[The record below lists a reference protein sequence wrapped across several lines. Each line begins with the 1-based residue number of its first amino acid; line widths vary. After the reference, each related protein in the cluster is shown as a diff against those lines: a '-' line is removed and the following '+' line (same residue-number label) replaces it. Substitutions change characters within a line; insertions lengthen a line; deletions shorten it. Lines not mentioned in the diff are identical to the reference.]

1 MPRHRSIQIRFIRKG
16 VPDPSR
22 DDILK
27 VTKVGE
33 NSLRLVYSERN
44 AYDTFTDYLHV
55 SYAQFI
61 AYMYR
66 TILLLTLDE
75 DPFQSVQLFVPT
87 YPTLLLSVSALKE
100 NTGYILEMIT
110 NTMSNW
116 PLASRFNEPEG
127 PTSSHTV
134 TTSLP
139 VGSPQEAPNT
149 ADDGNSSEST

>member
-1 MPRHRSIQIRFIRKG
+1 MPRHRSLQIRFIRKG

-61 AYMYR
+61 AYIYR

-75 DPFQSVQLFVPT
+75 DPFQSVQLFVPA
-87 YPTLLLSVSALKE
+87 YPTLLLSVGALKE
-100 NTGYILEMIT
+100 NTGNILEMIT
-110 NTMSNW
+110 NTISNW
-116 PLASRFNEPEG
+116 PMASRFNEPEG
-127 PTSSHTV
+127 PVSSHL
-134 TTSLP
+134 LP
-139 VGSPQEAPNT
+139 VGSPQETPNT
-149 ADDGNSSEST
+149 ADDHNGSEST